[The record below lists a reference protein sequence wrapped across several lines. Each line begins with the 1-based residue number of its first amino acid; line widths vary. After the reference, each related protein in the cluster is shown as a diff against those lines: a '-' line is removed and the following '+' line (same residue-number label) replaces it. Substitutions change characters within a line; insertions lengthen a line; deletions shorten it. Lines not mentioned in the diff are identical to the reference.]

1 MKQQA
6 PINLNRVLQRIDL
19 LATITT
25 GESPGVTRLPFT
37 LAWESATQ
45 LVAQWMREAGML
57 VRRDDVGN
65 LIGRYEGLE
74 LEVPVLM
81 IGSHLDTVI
90 EGGKYDGAL
99 GVVTGLEVAASL
111 AESGIKLHHPVE
123 VVAFVDEEGVRFSTA
138 MVGSRAMAG
147 MLSPHDLQARDDRG
161 VMLEVAMR
169 QSGFSPDRFTSAARP
184 RGSLLGYL
192 ELHVE
197 QGVVLEDRNVPGAA
211 VTGIAG
217 ARRYGFRIE
226 GIAGHAGTF
235 PMPLRRDA
243 LTGAGA
249 IVLAV
254 ERIAREH
261 GGLVATVGKLSVRPG
276 AANVIPG
283 LVEGTLDVRDMN
295 DARRDAVVDLI
306 QAECE
311 RICRERDLTCH
322 FTLTSE
328 APAVPCSPAFVDLII
343 SALQENGVE
352 PRRLAS
358 GAGHDAIAMAHVTDI
373 GMIFVRSKGGI
384 SHNPLEETSAEDI
397 GVAAAVLRSVV
408 VQIAGEH
415 SVGGDGHAGATHTP

>member
-19 LATITT
+19 LATITA
-25 GESPGVTRLPFT
+25 GEGPGVTRLPFT
-37 LAWESATQ
+37 PAWKRATQ
-45 LVAQWMREAGML
+45 LMAQWMQEAGMS
-57 VRRDDVGN
+57 VRRDAVGN
-65 LIGRYEGLE
+65 LIGCYQGLE
-74 LEVPVLM
+74 PGTPSLM
-81 IGSHLDTVI
+81 IGSHLDTAI
-90 EGGKYDGAL
+90 EGGTYDGAL
-99 GVVTGLEVAASL
+99 GVITGVEVVASL
-111 AESGIKLHHPVE
+111 AESGIRLRHPVE

-147 MLSPHDLQARDDRG
+147 TLSPHDLQARDDRG
-161 VMLEVAMR
+161 VMLEDAMR
-169 QSGFSPDRFTSAARP
+169 QSSFSPDRFTSAARP

-197 QGVVLEDRNVPGAA
+197 QGVVLEDRNVPCAA

-217 ARRYGFRIE
+217 ARRYGFR
-226 GIAGHAGTF
+226 IAGHAGTF

-343 SALQENGVE
+343 SALQEHGVE
-352 PRRLAS
+352 PLRLAS
-358 GAGHDAIAMAHVTDI
+358 GAGHDAMAMAHVTDI

-397 GVAAAVLRSVV
+397 GVAAGVLRSVV

-415 SVGGDGHAGATHTP
+415 SVGGDGHAGTTHTP